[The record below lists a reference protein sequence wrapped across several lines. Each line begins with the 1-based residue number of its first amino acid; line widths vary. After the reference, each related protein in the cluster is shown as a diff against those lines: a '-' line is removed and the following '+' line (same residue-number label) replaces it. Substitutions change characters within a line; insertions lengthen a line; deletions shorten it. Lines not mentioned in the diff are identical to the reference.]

1 MKKVVRIIAVLIAA
15 ALIAAGAIAGGTHL
29 RNCLASGQIM
39 KMGVVDYT
47 KLIKEHRDWKKLEN
61 LDEKLTLGEQ
71 KLYNAPSAMQ
81 KLGTEHMSRM
91 RDAQRKAEGELK
103 AEIESIQAGLSKERD
118 AVEAQFAEETKK
130 LQVQMKSLQEQA
142 KKGLQGNSPPQEEVK
157 PYGEQLKAFYRDL
170 ITLRDRQVAAKRLE
184 LQKRAKE
191 KMDAEK
197 SRIDAELA
205 SYETQIA
212 RENQQEKLNIQL
224 KMQVCKDDQEMVT
237 LKQDLSRLTEEE
249 SRLKDKKKA
258 EVAVE
263 VEKLGTTYLSG
274 IDKEVDTYRAKID
287 ADIKAQLTAKQGQLG
302 GQIVRTGGGSSG
314 NPSVAKEYQA
324 KAMAIAQ
331 IFETKKREMESRLNG
346 AQAESKR
353 RLEAKKAELEQHLK
367 AQEKTL
373 IDEIM
378 KNRTTI
384 EKAEQARLD
393 KQRKALENLQAERD
407 KLYNS
412 MLNEVK
418 QEVQLV
424 AKKEKVPVVVG
435 MFVVNVDGVD
445 LTDKAISRMKDLNK
459 K

>member
-1 MKKVVRIIAVLIAA
+1 VVNR
-15 ALIAAGAIAGGTHL
+15 
-29 RNCLASGQIM
+29 
-39 KMGVVDYT
+39 
-47 KLIKEHRDWKKLEN
+47 
-61 LDEKLTLGEQ
+61 
-71 KLYNAPSAMQ
+71 
-81 KLGTEHMSRM
+81 
-91 RDAQRKAEGELK
+91 
-103 AEIESIQAGLSKERD
+103 GLP
-118 AVEAQFAEETKK
+118 
-130 LQVQMKSLQEQA
+130 
-142 KKGLQGNSPPQEEVK
+142 NS
-157 PYGEQLKAFYRDL
+157 
-170 ITLRDRQVAAKRLE
+170 
-184 LQKRAKE
+184 
-191 KMDAEK
+191 
-197 SRIDAELA
+197 
-205 SYETQIA
+205 
-212 RENQQEKLNIQL
+212 
-224 KMQVCKDDQEMVT
+224 
-237 LKQDLSRLTEEE
+237 
-249 SRLKDKKKA
+249 
-258 EVAVE
+258 
-263 VEKLGTTYLSG
+263 
-274 IDKEVDTYRAKID
+274 KID